1 MRFQFLLAS
10 AVDLYKLEA
19 VFHVS
24 DLFLTGETRNR
35 EENRLWRSGG
45 QLSIPGGDDQVSQ
58 QKTLKASDFI
68 DIQRFTVTL
77 YI

>member
-1 MRFQFLLAS
+1 M
-10 AVDLYKLEA
+10 
-19 VFHVS
+19 S

-35 EENRLWRSGG
+35 EENGLWRSGG
-45 QLSIPGGDDQVSQ
+45 QLSLPGGDDQVSQ

>member
-1 MRFQFLLAS
+1 M
-10 AVDLYKLEA
+10 YKVEA

-35 EENRLWRSGG
+35 EENGLWRSGG
-45 QLSIPGGDDQVSQ
+45 QLSISGGDDQVSQ

-68 DIQRFTVTL
+68 DIHRLTVTL